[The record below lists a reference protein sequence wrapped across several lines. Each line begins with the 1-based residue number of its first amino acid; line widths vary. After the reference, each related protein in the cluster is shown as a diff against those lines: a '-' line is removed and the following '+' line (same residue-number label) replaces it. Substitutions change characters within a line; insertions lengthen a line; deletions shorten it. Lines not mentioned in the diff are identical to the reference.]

1 MDKTFQEK
9 VELGLKVSQNMIA
22 EMEVRLQEAIR
33 REDWARAADL
43 KSYIS
48 GISQIEIVFSQ
59 AVG

>member
-1 MDKTFQEK
+1 MDKTLEKK
-9 VELGLKVSQNMIA
+9 VELGLKVSQKMIA
-22 EMEVRLQEAIR
+22 DMEAKLQEAIR

-48 GISQIEIVFSQ
+48 GMQQIEIVFSQ

>member
-1 MDKTFQEK
+1 MDKTLQEK
-9 VELGLKVSQNMIA
+9 VELGLKVSQKMIA
-22 EMEVRLQEAIR
+22 DMEAKLQEAIK

-48 GISQIEIVFSQ
+48 GMSQIEIVFSQ